1 MIVRFSAQYGLELT
15 VTWNRLNT
23 VSENLKTEA
32 FVAVPIQYK
41 YCGWEIAALM
51 MYSYLYTRIC
61 FIRHSVASINE
72 FDCYHLCMGHHAVLL
87 SIRAYRSIANITYR
101 ISINTFTMFQYHTNY
116 ISHTSEQKSDIT

>member
-1 MIVRFSAQYGLELT
+1 MKQAGGKV
-15 VTWNRLNT
+15 NT

-41 YCGWEIAALM
+41 YCGWEISELM
-51 MYSYLYTRIC
+51 MYSYLYTGIC
-61 FIRHSVASINE
+61 VISHSVASINE

-101 ISINTFTMFQYHTNY
+101 ISINTFTMFRYHTNY
-116 ISHTSEQKSDIT
+116 TSHTSEQKSDIT